1 MAAME
6 IRPLP
11 ARPELKLEGLDGAS
25 ISVDEA
31 QSQFTWTGD
40 KPSSRRKGPRTVALA
55 DMRAVVRAGVTMGDA
70 SFGGA
75 RLERLLFIGTNGRCL
90 WTSRLYLPGALGE
103 VWPLASLARL
113 ETVGVVVREESF
125 PTARAM
131 QRAYP
136 GSAARSQW
144 ASPQFVL
151 VPGLILA
158 LLIAAVVLIVV
169 AS

>member
-1 MAAME
+1 ME

-31 QSQFTWTGD
+31 HNQFTWTGD
-40 KPSSRRKGPRTVALA
+40 KPSSRRKGPRIVPLG
-55 DMRAVVRAGVTMGDA
+55 DIRSVVCASVTMGDA
-70 SFGGA
+70 SFGGTQ
-75 RLERLLFIGTNGRCL
+75 LERLLFIGTNSRCL

-103 VWPLASLARL
+103 VWPLTLLARL

-131 QRAYP
+131 QKAYP

-144 ASPQFVL
+144 ASPRLVL

-158 LLIAAVVLIVV
+158 LLIAALVLIVV